1 MEPIILALIY
11 PFGMYLMYSYIVN
24 CLPAIQSNLYSY
36 PYIVTLYDIP
46 PVIPI
51 AIVLVI
57 MAIPTIICS
66 HAHTVSHT
74 VSPAS

>member
-11 PFGMYLMYSYIVN
+11 PFGMYLTYSYIVN
-24 CLPAIQSNLYSY
+24 CLPTLQSNLYSY

-51 AIVLVI
+51 AIVLV
-57 MAIPTIICS
+57 
-66 HAHTVSHT
+66 
-74 VSPAS
+74 